1 MSNEFVIKTNH
12 LSKNFGDKK
21 VIKDCNM
28 NVKTGSV
35 YCLVGKNGAG
45 KIEKTVC
52 NIIKL
57 RIY

>member
-1 MSNEFVIKTNH
+1 MARVAKYINIITQNAYIYKYME
-12 LSKNFGDKK
+12 DKDIFLELK
-21 VIKDCNM
+21 RMIAK
-28 NVKTGSV
+28 
-35 YCLVGKNGAG
+35 